1 MHTGI
6 NGIFACGNVLHVHDI
21 VDFVSKESRIAGKN
35 AALFA
40 LHKQLPSKTV
50 NCKALNGIR
59 YIMPNK
65 VLTDDP
71 DGVNLF
77 MRTDAIYTDAAVT
90 VKSAGTVLAKK
101 KIKRM
106 VPSEM
111 ISIPLSFKAL
121 KNISEEITAEV
132 E

>member
-1 MHTGI
+1 
-6 NGIFACGNVLHVHDI
+6 
-21 VDFVSKESRIAGKN
+21 
-35 AALFA
+35 
-40 LHKQLPSKTV
+40 
-50 NCKALNGIR
+50 
-59 YIMPNK
+59 MPDK

-90 VKSAGTVLAKK
+90 VKSGSTVLAKK